1 MTLWQDQM
9 SRQNRSAVDP
19 SSATSEGRP
28 LSRREARERERQAA
42 EALAAGRVHPSGVMD
57 FEGHDLREEMGSDQ
71 EFQVHD
77 TADIWAALSRRTDLP
92 GGGVDRLRSAEPS
105 IPNAGVTSAAELA
118 SRTGAPVTPG
128 AGLPPVTDDLM
139 DRVRGA
145 VLGRERGQAAPS
157 SAAPQRPLSRRELRA
172 QQAPEDVDALPA
184 SWFDQTGPA
193 QAAPAAVPS
202 APPAFSGAVFAEPE
216 GEPTVAMPALDRAA
230 LDAQAPVTAA
240 VDLPRFFTEPVGN
253 DALTFSAPMEPE
265 VADPLAAHPS
275 AEAEAAFLEPRRDAR
290 PYFEPE
296 PPRVVEPRTETTDVP
311 TSLAGFEALISRAR
325 GTGAPQQPAAPAQ
338 QVPAAFAQPQ
348 PQLRNIEQ
356 PAARPAAAWKDD
368 AEEPA
373 GFSGLLSRTV
383 GASSGSQNALIL
395 PHDPQP
401 DFTQAISGSG
411 DIFITGTQH
420 LPRSIAQTGAAAHQ
434 VDSRDMDRL
443 YEAAHDEPASGVSP
457 VRATSAVSGG
467 MTGRSPIARRSHS
480 AALPTILAVVAGL
493 MAVGVI
499 VMLVGSWVLRLF

>member
-1 MTLWQDQM
+1 MTLWQDQL

-19 SSATSEGRP
+19 SSDGRP

-57 FEGHDLREEMGSDQ
+57 FDGHDLRDEIGSDQ
-71 EFQVHD
+71 EYRVHD
-77 TADIWAALSRRTDLP
+77 TADIWAALNRRSDLP
-92 GGGVDRLRSAEPS
+92 GGGVDRLRGAEPS
-105 IPNAGVTSAAELA
+105 IPSAGVASAAELA
-118 SRTGAPVTPG
+118 ARSGTATPG

-145 VLGRERGQAAPS
+145 VLGRERGQAA
-157 SAAPQRPLSRRELRA
+157 AYGAQQRPLTRRELRA

-184 SWFDQTGPA
+184 SWFDETGRPA
-193 QAAPAAVPS
+193 RPAAAAPAA
-202 APPAFSGAVFAEPE
+202 FTGATYPE
-216 GEPTVAMPALDRAA
+216 YTDEPTVAMPALDRAA

-240 VDLPRFFTEPVGN
+240 VDLPRFFTEPVGD
-253 DALTFSAPMEPE
+253 DALTFSAQMEAE
-265 VADPLAAHPS
+265 VAEPLAAHP
-275 AEAEAAFLEPRRDAR
+275 AAAAEAAFLEPRTEAPR
-290 PYFEPE
+290 YLEPE
-296 PPRVVEPRTETTDVP
+296 PPRFVEPRTETTDVP

-325 GTGAPQQPAAPAQ
+325 GTGAPQPQPPAAVQP
-338 QVPAAFAQPQ
+338 PQPQ
-348 PQLRNIEQ
+348 QQLRNIEQ
-356 PAARPAAAWKDD
+356 PAARPAPVWKDD
-368 AEEPA
+368 QPDEPA
-373 GFSGLLSRTV
+373 GFSGLLSRSV

-411 DIFITGTQH
+411 DIFITGTHH
-420 LPRSIAQTGAAAHQ
+420 LPRSVAERGASAHQ
-434 VDSRDMDRL
+434 VDSREMDRL

-457 VRATSAVSGG
+457 VRASSAVSGG

-480 AALPTILAVVAGL
+480 AALPTILAIVAGL